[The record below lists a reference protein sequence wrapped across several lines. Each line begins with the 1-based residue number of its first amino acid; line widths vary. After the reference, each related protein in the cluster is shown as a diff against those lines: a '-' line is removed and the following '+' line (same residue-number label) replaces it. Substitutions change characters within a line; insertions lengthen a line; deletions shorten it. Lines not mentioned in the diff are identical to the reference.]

1 MTLHPGYNIVTE
13 EIEETENEMGALSFF
28 RALAADTEVETP
40 VTVTNLTDLLYN
52 ATEDARAEILRELRQ
67 VLRQNRSLHSMDA
80 VQFLVDGSIVED
92 NAMRVRIERSGKG
105 IYLDIGELFVEEPT
119 RQSPKHVTARK

>member
-1 MTLHPGYNIVTE
+1 MTLHPGYNVVTD
-13 EIEETENEMGALSFF
+13 EIEETENQIGALSFF
-28 RALAADTEVETP
+28 RALAADAEVETP
-40 VTVTNLTDLLYN
+40 VTVTNLTGLLYN
-52 ATEDARAEILRELRQ
+52 ATEDARPEILRELRQ

-92 NAMRVRIERSGKG
+92 NAMRVRIERSGNG